1 MARCGVGLFVHAVAW
16 SESVTDAVG
25 RLAPLP
31 AVTPRLDAKWLMI
44 GAPVA
49 LVVWLAL
56 VPLAFLLW
64 QSFLT
69 PQTAALPA
77 QYTLENFRTA
87 YLGSDNARLFTNSLQ
102 FAVGAAVLSL
112 VVGTGLAW
120 MNERTNT
127 PFKTLF
133 FALAIIPL
141 VIPGILFT
149 VSWILLASPKIGLIN
164 LALQKLFDT
173 EAAFVNVYTMAGM
186 IWVDGLH
193 YSPVA
198 FLLMTAAF
206 RSMDPALEEQAAMS
220 GASVPEIARRI
231 TLPLAWPAALG
242 ALLILFVRAIES
254 FEVPAL
260 LGLPVGIHVYTSS
273 IYQAIH
279 QYPSQIGLAAAY
291 AITLLLVTSLGI
303 YAQSRLS
310 SQGARFSTITGK
322 GFRPRTID
330 LGGWR
335 YLTATIFMLYFL
347 VIVLLP
353 FLVLVWSSLQKFYS
367 APSWAAL
374 SRVSLDSYRAVLDN
388 PQFANTVWNSV
399 ILAIGSASTVMLV
412 SAVIAWIVVRT
423 RMPGRWM
430 LDNLASLP
438 LVFPGLVLGLAIMV
452 CYLCLDIGVYGT
464 LWIIFIAY
472 VTRFLPYGMRYNS
485 ASMLQIHKELE
496 ESAAMSGASWSMTF
510 GRVVL
515 PLLKPGLLAGFIYV
529 MIVSIRELSSSILL
543 YSPGTEVVSIMIWEL
558 WQNGQYVELSAL
570 GVMLIVALFLMV
582 MLAQLVGRRFGIAE
596 T

>member
-1 MARCGVGLFVHAVAW
+1 MTAAA
-16 SESVTDAVG
+16 G
-25 RLAPLP
+25 RLAGVP
-31 AVTPRLDAKWLMI
+31 AAPRIDASWLLI

-64 QSFLT
+64 QSVLT
-69 PQTAALPA
+69 PQTASAPA
-77 QYTLENFRTA
+77 EFTLENFRAA
-87 YLGSDNARLFTNSLQ
+87 YGSAENARLFLNSLT
-102 FAVGAAVLSL
+102 FASGAAALSL
-112 VVGTGLAW
+112 VLGTALAW

-149 VSWILLASPKIGLIN
+149 VSWIMLASPKIGLIN
-164 LALQKLFDT
+164 LALQALT
-173 EAAFVNVYTMAGM
+173 GGNAPFVNIYTMPGM

-193 YSPVA
+193 YSPMA

-206 RSMDPALEEQAAMS
+206 RSMDPSLEEQAAMS
-220 GASVPEIARRI
+220 GASVPQIAARI
-231 TLPLAWPAALG
+231 TFKLAWPAALG

-279 QYPSQIGLAAAY
+279 QYPSQVGLAAAY
-291 AITLLLVTSLGI
+291 AITLLVLTSLGI
-303 YAQSRLS
+303 YVQSRLS
-310 SQGARFSTITGK
+310 SQGGRFATITGK

-335 YLTATIFMLYFL
+335 YLTAALFILYFV

-353 FLVLVWSSLQKFYS
+353 FLVLLWSSTQRFYS

-374 SRVSLDSYRAVLDN
+374 SRMSLDAYRTVLDT
-388 PQFANTVWNSV
+388 PQFTDTIWNSV
-399 ILAIGSASTVMLV
+399 VLSVGCATTIMLL
-412 SAVIAWIVVRT
+412 SAVISWIVVRT
-423 RMPGRWM
+423 RVPGRWL

-452 CYLCLDIGVYGT
+452 CYLTLDIGIYGT
-464 LWIIFIAY
+464 LWIMFIAY
-472 VTRFLPYGMRYNS
+472 LTRFLPYGMRYNS
-485 ASMLQIHKELE
+485 AAMLQIHKELE
-496 ESAAMSGASWSMTF
+496 ESAAMSGASWGLTF
-510 GRVVL
+510 RRVVL
-515 PLLKPGLLAGFIYV
+515 PLLKPGLLAGWIYV
-529 MIVSIRELSSSILL
+529 VIVSIRELSSSILL

-570 GVMLIVALFLMV
+570 GVMLIVALFCLVMV
-582 MLAQLVGRRFGIAE
+582 AQLVGRRFGIAE
-596 T
+596 A

>member
-1 MARCGVGLFVHAVAW
+1 MLAV
-16 SESVTDAVG
+16 SDAAG
-25 RLAPLP
+25 RLARLP
-31 AVTPRLDAKWLMI
+31 DVASRFDSKWLLI
-44 GAPVA
+44 GIPVA
-49 LVVWLAL
+49 LVAWLAL
-56 VPLAFLLW
+56 VPLVFLLW
-64 QSFLT
+64 QSVLT
-69 PQTAALPA
+69 PETATVPA

-87 YLGSDNARLFTNSLQ
+87 YLSSDNVRLFFNSVQ
-102 FAVGAAVLSL
+102 FAAGAAVLAL

-133 FALAIIPL
+133 FALAIVPL

-149 VSWILLASPKIGLIN
+149 VAWIMLASPKIGLIN
-164 LALQKLFDT
+164 LALQAIFDT
-173 EAAFVNVYTMAGM
+173 DAVFVNIYTMAGM

-193 YSPVA
+193 YSPMA

-220 GASVPEIARRI
+220 GASVPQIVRRI
-231 TLPLAWPAALG
+231 SLRLAWPAALG
-242 ALLILFVRAIES
+242 SLLILFVRSIES

-291 AITLLLVTSLGI
+291 AVTLLVLTSFGI
-303 YAQSRLS
+303 YAQARLAGE
-310 SQGARFSTITGK
+310 GARFSTVTGK

-330 LGGWR
+330 LGKWR
-335 YLTATIFMLYFL
+335 YVTAAIFILYL
-347 VIVLLP
+347 VVIVLMP

-367 APSWAAL
+367 VPSWAAL
-374 SRVSLDSYRAVLDN
+374 SRVSLDSYRAVLDY
-388 PQFANTVWNSV
+388 PQFVNTVWNSIV
-399 ILAIGSASTVMLV
+399 LAVGSATTVMLV
-412 SAVIAWIVVRT
+412 SAVIAWIVLRT
-423 RMPGRWM
+423 KVPGRWM

-452 CYLCLDIGVYGT
+452 CYLYIDIGVYGT
-464 LWIIFIAY
+464 LWIMFIAY

-496 ESAAMSGASWSMTF
+496 ESAAMSGAPWSVTF
-510 GRVVL
+510 RRVVL
-515 PLLKPGLLAGFIYV
+515 PLLKPGLLAGWIYV

-570 GVMLIVALFLMV
+570 GVMLIAALFCLV
-582 MLAQLVGRRFGIAE
+582 VLAQLVGRRFGIAQP
-596 T
+596 